1 MNMENELLKKQS
13 RAQRNRIVRFIG
25 NDEFRFR
32 ELVKLFF
39 KGGYR
44 LTQHEAWP
52 LSYCI
57 QSQPELAKPYLKKFM
72 DKLLDQHVHPAV
84 KRNIIRLFQ
93 FVIIPEKYHG
103 RIMDL
108 CFHFINSPEEAIAVK
123 AFSLHILENMSTA
136 YPDIVSE
143 LKSVIEARWDF
154 ESPAFQSRARKILR
168 KI

>member
-1 MNMENELLKKQS
+1 MNLENELLKKQS
-13 RAQRNRIVRFIG
+13 LAQCNRIVRFIG
-25 NDEFRFR
+25 NDETRFR

-39 KGGYR
+39 QGEYR
-44 LTQHEAWP
+44 LTQHAAWP

-57 QSQPELAKPYLKKFM
+57 QNQTDLAKPYLKKFI
-72 DKLLDQHVHPAV
+72 DELLNRNAHPAV

-93 FVIIPEKYHG
+93 FIIIPEKYHG